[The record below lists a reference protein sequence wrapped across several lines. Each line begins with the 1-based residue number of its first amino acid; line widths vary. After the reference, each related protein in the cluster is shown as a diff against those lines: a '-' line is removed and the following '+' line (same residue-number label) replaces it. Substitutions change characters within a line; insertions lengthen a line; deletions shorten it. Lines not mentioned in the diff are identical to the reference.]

1 MLGIKLDG
9 KKDISLKEKFNTFD
23 NPKIVKIPLIQGK
36 ISYEAILKKDDS
48 VSIGSIIGKC
58 IKYDLPL
65 FSSVSGKIKNID
77 NNFITIENDGEYS
90 LDYRVEKNNIAN
102 KNDFISL
109 IRNKGIVGLS
119 GSMYPTYLKYN
130 NSQFDVL
137 IVNGVECEPYNTA
150 DYTVMVNYFDNIIS
164 VLELMINLFD
174 IKECFIAIK
183 GKNKYLKE
191 MIRTK
196 LSDNER
202 IKIVLIPDFYP
213 MGWSRN
219 LVRYIKHTD
228 YDKHTIEKGIIIN
241 NVSTIY
247 SIYEAIFLNKPLID
261 RVVTFTGDALNKPC
275 NIRVRFGTSIKD
287 VIEYIGGY
295 KKQSAV
301 IISSGPMM
309 GYNLENDEGVITSS
323 LTSFIALSHSNDEKT
338 LKCLR
343 CGKCIENC
351 PAKIYPVLVKDNINN
366 IDELKRLSVNKC
378 IGCGICSY
386 VCPAK
391 INLREYVEKARS
403 ELNEIRKSK

>member
-164 VLELMINLFD
+164 VLKLMINLFD

>member
-77 NNFITIENDGEYS
+77 NNFITIENDGKCS
-90 LDYRVEKNNIAN
+90 LDYRVEKNNIDN
-102 KNDFISL
+102 KNDFINL

-202 IKIVLIPDFYP
+202 IKLVLIPDFYP

-261 RVVTFTGDALNKPC
+261 RIVTFTGDALNNPC

-403 ELNEIRKSK
+403 ELNEIHKSK

>member
-36 ISYEAILKKDDS
+36 ISYEAVLKKDDS

-77 NNFITIENDGEYS
+77 NNFITIENDGKYS
-90 LDYRVEKNNIAN
+90 LDYRVEKNNIDN
-102 KNDFISL
+102 KNDFINL
-109 IRNKGIVGLS
+109 IRSKGIVGLS

-202 IKIVLIPDFYP
+202 IKLVLIPDFYP

-261 RVVTFTGDALNKPC
+261 RIVTFTGDALNKPC

-403 ELNEIRKSK
+403 ELNEIHKSK

>member
-65 FSSVSGKIKNID
+65 FSSVSGKIKNIE

-90 LDYRVEKNNIAN
+90 LDYRVEKNNIDN
-102 KNDFISL
+102 KDDFINL

-150 DYTVMVNYFDNIIS
+150 DYTVIVNYFDNIIS

-202 IKIVLIPDFYP
+202 IKLVLIPDFYP

-261 RVVTFTGDALNKPC
+261 RIVTFTGDALNKPC

-366 IDELKRLSVNKC
+366 IDELKRLSINKC

-403 ELNEIRKSK
+403 ELNEIHKSK

>member
-1 MLGIKLDG
+1 
-9 KKDISLKEKFNTFD
+9 
-23 NPKIVKIPLIQGK
+23 
-36 ISYEAILKKDDS
+36 
-48 VSIGSIIGKC
+48 
-58 IKYDLPL
+58 
-65 FSSVSGKIKNID
+65 
-77 NNFITIENDGEYS
+77 
-90 LDYRVEKNNIAN
+90 
-102 KNDFISL
+102 
-109 IRNKGIVGLS
+109 
-119 GSMYPTYLKYN
+119 MYPTYLKYN

-309 GYNLENDEGVITSS
+309 GYNLENDEGVITSF